1 MSRSQLDREVPDREV
16 KEQPTMD
23 YLPLGNTG
31 LYVSRLCFG
40 AMTFAQP
47 DQKYMAWLGNEGQE
61 SADHMVRTA
70 LDAGINFFDTANI
83 YANGASERMLS
94 KALGAK
100 RDDVIIATKLY
111 HPSKVNAN
119 AMGTSRVAIMRE
131 VEGSLE
137 RLGTDRIDLYQ
148 VHAWDA
154 TTPIEETLRALDDC
168 VRQGK
173 VRYIGLSNFAAWQIA
188 HADGVARLHGTERFC
203 SVQAYYSLVGRELE
217 REILPATMHLGL
229 GTMIWSPLAAGFL
242 SGKYTNTQDNGAT
255 PGGRRSRF
263 SFPPVDPVLGDP
275 VVRVLREIGG
285 AHGVSPSRV
294 AIRWLLYQDGV
305 TTVIIG
311 ARKHEQL
318 LDNLA
323 ATDLE
328 LSDDELKQLNDI
340 SEQRPEYPQW
350 MPSLER
356 AGDPV
361 AALKHS
367 AEVAIS

>member
-1 MSRSQLDREVPDREV
+1 
-16 KEQPTMD
+16 MD

-40 AMTFAQP
+40 AMTFAEP
-47 DQKYMAWLGNEGQE
+47 EQKHMAWLGNEGQK
-61 SADHMVRTA
+61 SADQMVKSA
-70 LDAGINFFDTANI
+70 LEAGINFFDTANI
-83 YANGASERMLS
+83 YANGTSERMLG
-94 KALGAK
+94 KALAGE
-100 RDDVIIATKLY
+100 RDEVIVATKLY
-111 HPSKVNAN
+111 HPSGVGAN
-119 AMGTSRVAIMRE
+119 SMGTSRVAIMRE

-148 VHAWDA
+148 VHGWDK

-229 GTMIWSPLAAGFL
+229 GTMIYSPLAGGFL
-242 SGKYTNTQDNGAT
+242 SGKYTDTVDAE
-255 PGGRRSRF
+255 GRRSKF
-263 SFPPVDPVLGDP
+263 SFPPVDPAAGDD
-275 VVRVLREIGG
+275 VVRVLREIGDT
-285 AHGVSPSRV
+285 HGVSPSRV
-294 AIRWLLYQDGV
+294 AISWLLYQNGV
-305 TTVIIG
+305 TTVIVG
-311 ARKHEQL
+311 ARKQDQL
-318 LDNLA
+318 VDNLA
-323 ATDLE
+323 AIDLE
-328 LSDDELKQLNDI
+328 LSEEELKRLDDI
-340 SEQRPEYPQW
+340 SKQRPEYPQW

-356 AGDPV
+356 AGDPG

-367 AEVAIS
+367 AKVAIS